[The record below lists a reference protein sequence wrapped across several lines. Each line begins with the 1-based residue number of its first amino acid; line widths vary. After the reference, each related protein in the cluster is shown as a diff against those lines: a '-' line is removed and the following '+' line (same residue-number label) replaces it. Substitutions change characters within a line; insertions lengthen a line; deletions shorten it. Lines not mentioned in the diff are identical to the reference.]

1 MKKVFRL
8 LDEIYLVIILGG
20 ILSFGVI
27 WITPIL
33 IEHFFKAQELQRMGT
48 SSSEEN
54 CLTLLCLVFLIVLAC
69 ALYWCIRQIA
79 WRISQRDSWTLNR
92 SRCTYSELFEEYP
105 NKRVLQKILFEE
117 IKDGIPIPEEEELWR
132 TLSEMP
138 EKELREAIKQRKELI
153 DEMQR
158 EGIVADIN
166 TD

>member
-1 MKKVFRL
+1 MKKVVRL
-8 LDEIYLVIILGG
+8 LDEKCLVIILGG
-20 ILSFGVI
+20 VLSLGVI
-27 WITPIL
+27 CITPTFV
-33 IEHFFKAQELQRMGT
+33 EHFFKAQELQRMGT
-48 SSSEEN
+48 PSLEEN
-54 CLTLLCLVFLIVLAC
+54 CLTLLCLVLLIALAC
-69 ALYWCIRQIA
+69 ALYWYIRQIA
-79 WRISQRDSWTLNR
+79 WRISRRDSWTLNR

-105 NKRVLQKILFEE
+105 NKRVLQKVLFEE

-138 EKELREAIKQRKELI
+138 ENELKEAIKQRKELI

>member
-1 MKKVFRL
+1 MKKVVRL
-8 LDEIYLVIILGG
+8 LDENCLVIILGVV
-20 ILSFGVI
+20 LSLGVI

-33 IEHFFKAQELQRMGT
+33 VKHFFKAQELQRMGT
-48 SSSEEN
+48 PSLEEN
-54 CLTLLCLVFLIVLAC
+54 CLTLLCLVFLIALVC

-79 WRISQRDSWTLNR
+79 CRISRRDSWTLNR

-105 NKRVLQKILFEE
+105 NKRVLQKVLFEE

-138 EKELREAIKQRKELI
+138 ENELKEAIKQRKELI